1 VAEEEVMTREELR
14 ETEGLMKKAI
24 EALEYDLLS
33 IRTGRASPAL
43 VERLKVEY
51 YGTPTP
57 LKQLATISAPEP
69 QLLAIRPFDPGSL
82 RDIERAILSSDLGLT
97 PNNDGKLIRLVIPP
111 LNEERR
117 QELAKV
123 VRRRA
128 EEAKVSIRNYR
139 RDALAELRE
148 FEKEKLI
155 SEDDFYRARDDLQ
168 ELTDLYIEKVDQIQ
182 ERKELE
188 IKEI

>member
-1 VAEEEVMTREELR
+1 MTQELLR
-14 ETEGLMKKAI
+14 ETEIQMKKAI
-24 EALEYDLLS
+24 EALENDLKS

-43 VERLKVEY
+43 VERLQIEY
-51 YGTPTP
+51 YGTLTP
-57 LKQLATISAPEP
+57 LNQLATISAPEP
-69 QLLAIRPFDPGSL
+69 QLLAIRPYDPGSL

-97 PNNDGKLIRLVIPP
+97 PNNDGKLIRLNIPP

-117 QELAKV
+117 TELAKLV
-123 VRRRA
+123 GRRA
-128 EEAKVSIRNYR
+128 EEYKVTIRNYR

-155 SEDDFYRARDDLQ
+155 SEDEFYRTRDDLQ
-168 ELTDLYIEKVDQIQ
+168 ELTDRYIEQIDQVQ
-182 ERKELE
+182 ARKEQE

>member
-1 VAEEEVMTREELR
+1 MIKETMR
-14 ETEGLMKKAI
+14 ETEGAMKKTI
-24 EALEYDLLS
+24 EALEGDLRT

-43 VERLKVEY
+43 VERVSVEY

-57 LKQLATISAPEP
+57 LNQLATIAAPEP
-69 QLLAIRPFDPGSL
+69 QLLTIRPYDPGSL

-97 PNNDGKLIRLVIPP
+97 PNNDGKLIRLIIPP

-117 QELAKV
+117 LELVKL

-128 EEAKVSIRNYR
+128 EEAKVSIRNIR
-139 RDALAELRE
+139 RDTLDDLRE

-155 SEDDFYRARDDLQ
+155 SEDDFFRGRDDLQ
-168 ELTDLYIEKVDQIQ
+168 ELTDRYIKQIDEIQ
-182 ERKELE
+182 EHKETE

>member
-1 VAEEEVMTREELR
+1 MIKELLR
-14 ETEGLMKKAI
+14 ENEGRMKNAI
-24 EALEYDLLS
+24 EALENDLLS

-43 VERLKVEY
+43 VERLQVDY
-51 YGTPTP
+51 YGT
-57 LKQLATISAPEP
+57 LSALNQLATISAPEP
-69 QLLAIRPFDPGSL
+69 QMLTIRPYDPGSL

-97 PNNDGKLIRLVIPP
+97 PNNDGQLIRLVIPP

-117 QELAKV
+117 LELVKV

-128 EEAKVSIRNYR
+128 EEGKVTIRNCR
-139 RDALAELRE
+139 RDALADMRE

-155 SEDDFYRARDDLQ
+155 SEDDYYRGRDELQ
-168 ELTDLYIEKVDQIQ
+168 ELTDDYTKLIDKIQ
-182 ERKELE
+182 ERKEQE

>member
-1 VAEEEVMTREELR
+1 MTKELLR
-14 ETEGLMKKAI
+14 ETEGWMKKAI
-24 EALEYDLLS
+24 DALESDLRG

-43 VERLKVEY
+43 VERVQVEY
-51 YGTPTP
+51 YGTLTP
-57 LKQLATISAPEP
+57 LNQLAAISTPEP
-69 QLLAIRPFDPGSL
+69 QLLTIRPYDPGSL

-97 PNNDGKLIRLVIPP
+97 PNNDGKLIRLIIPP

-117 QELAKV
+117 LELAKV
-123 VRRRA
+123 VGRRG
-128 EEAKVSIRNYR
+128 EEAKVAIRNLR
-139 RDALAELRE
+139 RDGLAELRD

-168 ELTDLYIEKVDQIQ
+168 ELTNGYIEQVDEIQ
-182 ERKELE
+182 ARKEQE

>member
-1 VAEEEVMTREELR
+1 MTREELR

-128 EEAKVSIRNYR
+128 EEAKVSVRNYR
-139 RDALAELRE
+139 RDTLAELRE

>member
-1 VAEEEVMTREELR
+1 MTKEMLR
-14 ETEGLMKKAI
+14 ETEGQMRKTI
-24 EALEYDLLS
+24 EALEADLRS

-43 VERLKVEY
+43 VERLQVEY
-51 YGTPTP
+51 YGTLTP
-57 LKQLATISAPEP
+57 LNQLAAISTPEP
-69 QLLAIRPFDPGSL
+69 QLLAIRPYDPGSL

-117 QELAKV
+117 MELARV

-128 EEAKVSIRNYR
+128 EEGKIAVRNLR
-139 RDALAELRE
+139 RDALEELRE

-155 SEDDFYRARDDLQ
+155 SEDEFYRARDDLQ
-168 ELTDLYIEKVDQIQ
+168 ELTDRYTEEVEQVQ
-182 ERKELE
+182 QRKEQE

>member
-1 VAEEEVMTREELR
+1 MTKEMLR
-14 ETEGLMKKAI
+14 ETEGQMRKTI
-24 EALEYDLLS
+24 EALEADLRS

-43 VERLKVEY
+43 VERLQVEY
-51 YGTPTP
+51 YGTLTP
-57 LKQLATISAPEP
+57 LNQLAAISTPEP
-69 QLLAIRPFDPGSL
+69 QLLAIRPYDPGSL

-117 QELAKV
+117 MELAKV

-128 EEAKVSIRNYR
+128 EEGKIAVRNLR
-139 RDALAELRE
+139 RDALEELRE

-155 SEDDFYRARDDLQ
+155 SEDEFYRARDDLQ
-168 ELTDLYIEKVDQIQ
+168 ELTDRYTEEVEQVQ
-182 ERKELE
+182 QRKEQE